1 MKLLGN
7 KNNYDF
13 SKDVCNLEY
22 KIKSKD
28 IKSAALLL
36 LPALIPIIAFILLMG
51 LNTWI
56 LGAFLSIIYLIPI
69 TSIIMLNLGLRYIKY
84 RNSSKKIKQ
93 ILKENNNKLDVT
105 KEDLELCDVL
115 EIENKKDKV
124 TLKNGNKAKRK
135 RVTDYIV
142 ISQNKKLKIIK
153 QMTKQIKNKFYKKV
167 ERKIELLNDNDLV
180 NEGLITTEGK
190 LTEKGKLLNLK
201 LNYTRER

>member
-1 MKLLGN
+1 MRLLNN

-22 KIKSKD
+22 KIKSQD
-28 IKSAALLL
+28 IKSAAIWL
-36 LPALIPIIAFILLMG
+36 LPTLIPIIAFILLMG
-51 LNTWI
+51 LSTWI
-56 LGAFLSIIYLIPI
+56 LGAFLSIIYLVPI

-84 RNSSKKIKQ
+84 RSSSKKIKQ

-115 EIENKKDKV
+115 EIENEKDKV
-124 TLKNGNKAKRK
+124 TLKNGKKAKRK

-201 LNYTRER
+201 LN

>member
-1 MKLLGN
+1 MRLLSN
-7 KNNYDF
+7 KKNYDF

-51 LNTWI
+51 LSTWI
-56 LGAFLSIIYLIPI
+56 LGAFLSIIYLVPI
-69 TSIIMLNLGLRYIKY
+69 TSIIMLDLGLRHIKY
-84 RNSSKKIKQ
+84 KNSSNKIKK
-93 ILKENNNKLDVT
+93 ILKENNKKLDVT

-124 TLKNGNKAKRK
+124 TLKNGKKAKRK

-180 NEGLITTEGK
+180 NEGLITETGK
-190 LTEKGKLLNLK
+190 LTEKAKTLGLSL
-201 LNYTRER
+201 Y

>member
-1 MKLLGN
+1 MRLLGN

-28 IKSAALLL
+28 IKSAAIWL
-36 LPALIPIIAFILLMG
+36 LPTLIPIIAFILLMG
-51 LNTWI
+51 LSTWI
-56 LGAFLSIIYLIPI
+56 LGAFLSIIYLVPI

-124 TLKNGNKAKRK
+124 TLKNGKKAKRK

-142 ISQNKKLKIIK
+142 INQNKKLKIIK
-153 QMTKQIKNKFYKKV
+153 QMTKQIKNTFYKKV

-201 LNYTRER
+201 LN